1 MDTLTIIII
10 GVAVLLI
17 FDTFLIRHLR
27 NKKRDSFKLVIEDG
41 VITKNDGNVPS
52 EFLYDIQQLS
62 RINKPDTLIIYGNG
76 ISSDKPTLEIK
87 GQISP
92 ELKQKIE
99 QSLMISV
106 Q

>member
-10 GVAVLLI
+10 GVTALLI
-17 FDTFLIRHLR
+17 FDVFLIRHLR
-27 NKKRDSFKLVIEDG
+27 KKNKDRFKLVIEDG

-62 RINKPDTLIIYGNG
+62 RINKPDTLIIYGDDV
-76 ISSDKPTLEIK
+76 SSGKPTLEIK
-87 GQISP
+87 GLISP
-92 ELKQKIE
+92 ELKKKIE
-99 QSLMISV
+99 ESLTLSL